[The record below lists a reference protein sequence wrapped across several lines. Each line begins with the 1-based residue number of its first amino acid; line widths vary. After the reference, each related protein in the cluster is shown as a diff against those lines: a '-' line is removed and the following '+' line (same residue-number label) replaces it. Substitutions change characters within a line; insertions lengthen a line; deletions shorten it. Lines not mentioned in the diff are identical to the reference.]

1 MTHVNESYCTA
12 LGKRTSMWIH
22 ELCVCVY
29 MQKNTLHRYTHIYVV
44 KTTHL
49 YKKEN
54 TPFYVC
60 VYLRNFFCLH
70 VCTHIK
76 FISTHQNSFRVLCDM
91 TRSHESCLTHMSH
104 AWLIWVMPHSYESC
118 LTHMS
123 HAWLIWVMPDSY
135 ESCLTHMSQA
145 SLIWV
150 MPDSYE
156 SCLAHMSHAWL
167 IWVMPHSY
175 ESRRLFPIAIWVF
188 LWIVMILQHIRC
200 AATRCN
206 KLQHTLQQR
215 TIVIPLWK
223 DSSYE

>member
-104 AWLIWVMPHSYESC
+104 AL
-118 LTHMS
+118 
-123 HAWLIWVMPDSY
+123 LIWVMPDSY
-135 ESCLTHMSQA
+135 ESCLTHMSHA

-150 MPDSYE
+150 TSSFSYCDMSIPMDSHD
-156 SCLAHMSHAWL
+156 SPTHTMRCNT
-167 IWVMPHSY
+167 
-175 ESRRLFPIAIWVF
+175 
-188 LWIVMILQHIRC
+188 LQH
-200 AATRCN
+200 
-206 KLQHTLQQR
+206 LQHTLQQS

>member
-22 ELCVCVY
+22 ELYVCVY
-29 MQKNTLHRYTHIYVV
+29 MQKNTFHRYTHIYVV

-104 AWLIWVMPHSYESC
+104 AWLIWVMPHSYES
-118 LTHMS
+118 
-123 HAWLIWVMPDSY
+123 
-135 ESCLTHMSQA
+135 
-145 SLIWV
+145 
-150 MPDSYE
+150 
-156 SCLAHMSHAWL
+156 
-167 IWVMPHSY
+167 
-175 ESRRLFPIAIWVF
+175 RRLFPIAIWVF